1 MTDTDGPAM
10 DIARGHLLTSF
21 VLSAFQPGPG
31 AGDAFAEI
39 NLRYPSLTFMQAAP
53 ALIAALREL
62 GQGTPMVENCGIDVL
77 REQLAQTYTYLPA
90 EAGRTHD
97 DAQ

>member
-1 MTDTDGPAM
+1 MPQLTPL
-10 DIARGHLLTSF
+10 ITSF

-39 NLRYPSLTFMQAAP
+39 DRRYPGLTFMQAAP
-53 ALIAALREL
+53 ALIAALRVL
-62 GQGTPMVENCGIDVL
+62 GEGTPAVTNGGIDVL
-77 REQLAQTYTYLPA
+77 REQLAQTYLHV
-90 EAGRTHD
+90 EAGRTQD